1 MEKKNYKLQRHIQNL
16 AKHLRWSVF
25 QKYLTSHFCKSLYNM
40 CLTEGVDGAKLKIIF
55 EVIDDTND
63 DLMMTTVYN

>member
-1 MEKKNYKLQRHIQNL
+1 
-16 AKHLRWSVF
+16 
-25 QKYLTSHFCKSLYNM
+25 M
-40 CLTEGVDGAKLKIIF
+40 CLTEGVDGAKVKIIF